1 MKKLTLLVVLVAVV
15 GCKNFEDLE
24 AGNAIALKNQ
34 TNLESNAVRALDNFK
49 KAGKAYAEATG
60 KQWTEDDEKT
70 WNDQR
75 NELILQLAINKAWL
89 LVIEEAI
96 KHDSLN
102 ADLLGSIITEIP
114 EWIKEGKDIYD
125 LIKSKK

>member
-96 KHDSLN
+96 KQDSLN